1 MYNFSRAAQKPRI
14 HNMNIILNTKLNNPK
29 FMVSKISE
37 WVMTDY
43 IHISFGIGVKKSY
56 NFIFVEKKL
65 RYFCFNV
72 KIKILDR

>member
-43 IHISFGIGVKKSY
+43 IHISNSFGIDVKKSY
-56 NFIFVEKKL
+56 N
-65 RYFCFNV
+65 Y
-72 KIKILDR
+72 